1 MGDPVDQARRDFAEH
16 LADVAVASGMPRM
29 PSRALGAL
37 LASEHGRLT
46 AAELAE
52 ALQASPAAISGAM
65 RYLEQIGMARRTRD
79 PGSRRDHF
87 EVFDH
92 ALFLSYRRG
101 VEQALAWARVF
112 DEGAR
117 ALGEQT
123 PAGRRLTEN
132 RDLFAYLADE
142 MPKVVDR
149 WYERRGGTPP
159 P

>member
-1 MGDPVDQARRDFAEH
+1 MPSPVDQARRDFAER
-16 LADVAVASGMPRM
+16 LADVAVLSGMPRM

-37 LASEHGRLT
+37 LAGDAGRMT
-46 AAELAE
+46 AAELAD

-92 ALFLSYRRG
+92 AMFVSYKRG
-101 VEQALAWARVF
+101 FELVAAWAKVF
-112 DEGAR
+112 GDGAE
-117 ALGEQT
+117 ALGPTT

-132 RDLFAYLADE
+132 RDLFDHLATE
-142 MPKVVDR
+142 MPKVFDE
-149 WYERRGGTPP
+149 WFERYGALPP
-159 P
+159 S